1 MEGDSDGGSRHKSEE
16 ETAKKHRAGDRVPG
30 AGLWRRIQSQSR
42 PSTLK
47 TAPLFLVRAFTPTM
61 NEGMAGRCINRINR
75 LVQSKETC
83 HAAPAATTAK
93 AANGYAEYG

>member
-1 MEGDSDGGSRHKSEE
+1 MEEDSI
-16 ETAKKHRAGDRVPG
+16 T
-30 AGLWRRIQSQSR
+30 IT
-42 PSTLK
+42 TLYIEDC
-47 TAPLFLVRAFTPTM
+47 PTIFSASIHAAAL